1 MRGRGPWNVGGVLW
15 GKDGVEIVSARG
27 LGEMRLLHEGVLGT
41 GRADEFGSGHQ
52 GSAFERSRSA
62 TWQDE
67 ALFLTLF
74 TLHTHPPPGICSHGT
89 QHTLH
94 LSRELEGFPE
104 VFLPALLCIL

>member
-1 MRGRGPWNVGGVLW
+1 M
-15 GKDGVEIVSARG
+15 EIVSARG
-27 LGEMRLLHEGVLGT
+27 LGGMRLLHEGVLGT

-74 TLHTHPPPGICSHGT
+74 TLHPPPPPRSLQPWNTAHSPPLQGAGGV
-89 QHTLH
+89 
-94 LSRELEGFPE
+94 SRSFP
-104 VFLPALLCIL
+104 LPALLCIL